1 MTGVENVGVF
11 IRKRFGSKIDAGELP
26 RRKHATNNIQLV

>member
-11 IRKRFGSKIDAGELP
+11 IRGKDLARKQPEPIG
-26 RRKHATNNIQLV
+26 RRMTG